1 MTAHNIDSSL
11 SLAIL
16 GRISMQPLSGY
27 EVRKVFLTTAW
38 KTYSSSPG
46 AIYPALKRLEA
57 GGFIKGNIEK
67 QETLRPRK
75 IYVLTEK
82 GRTALIAYLSRPI
95 TREDIVWRLDSIP
108 LRFAFMETFMGRDKI
123 LSFLQ
128 QLQIEMGAYL
138 RVLIAENKPLKKD
151 MSFCGWAAFQLGME
165 NMKAYIRWA
174 KNTHNELNN
183 IKEDEEICEMEGR
196 HGNPQLS
203 LPDNEHA

>member
-1 MTAHNIDSSL
+1 MTTQNIDSSL

-16 GRISMQPLSGY
+16 GRVAMHPLSGY
-27 EVRKVFLTTAW
+27 DVRKVFLTTAW

-82 GRTALIAYLSRPI
+82 GQKTLTEYLSRPI
-95 TREDIVWRLDSIP
+95 TREDIVWRLNSIP
-108 LRFAFMETFMGRDKI
+108 LRFAFMEKLLGKENI

-128 QLQIEMGAYL
+128 QLQSEMGAYL
-138 RVLIAENKPLKKD
+138 SVLITENKPLKKD
-151 MSFCGWAAFQLGME
+151 MSFCGWAAFQLGIE
-165 NMKAYIRWA
+165 NMKTYIRWA
-174 KNTHNELNN
+174 KNTYNEF
-183 IKEDEEICEMEGR
+183 IKREEDEGMPVLEDR
-196 HGNPQLS
+196 HGNSQ
-203 LPDNEHA
+203 